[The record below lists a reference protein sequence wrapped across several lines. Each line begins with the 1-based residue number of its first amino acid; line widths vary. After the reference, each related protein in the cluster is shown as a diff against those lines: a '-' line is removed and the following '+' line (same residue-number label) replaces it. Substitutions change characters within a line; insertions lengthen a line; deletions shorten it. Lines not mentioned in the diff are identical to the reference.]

1 VEVRDL
7 NLWHEAGRERGEVE
21 ISPDP
26 SLDEDSYPE
35 ISDDVRAAVQRRY
48 PQLDLDVHI
57 KVDFS
62 ASQLSDAVP
71 TA

>member
-1 VEVRDL
+1 
-7 NLWHEAGRERGEVE
+7 VE